1 MSQFGGYQEGFY
13 QQQQGGTPP
22 ATSDAPAQAGPAHHT
37 KKRLYPQQQ
46 YDFSAPAAP
55 AYPGAGSGEASYP
68 GAPGYGSGTPA
79 AAGAVFTPAAGIPT
93 PGAGAAGAAGAS
105 PYGQPQADPLSAQ
118 FGAMNIGGA
127 APQAPAPYGQP
138 MAGAVGRPALNQLYN
153 IDLLASLPPPITDL
167 ALPPPPIILPA
178 GSCASQN
185 PEANSGPDYIRST
198 LNVVPTSNSLL
209 KKSKLPFAL
218 VIRPYISLHNASAPV
233 KVTSDTLICRCRRC
247 RSYINPFVSFNEQA
261 HRWKCNICG
270 LNNDVPQQFD
280 WDAARNM
287 RTDRYTRNEINH
299 GVVEF
304 IAPPEYMVRP
314 PQPPVYVFVLDVS
327 IHAVQNGLLAT
338 AARTIQE
345 SLDRL
350 PNKDDRAKVGFIAVD
365 SSLHYF
371 NIPVPP
377 SQAEPSM
384 LVVSDLEDPYLPLP
398 TGLLVNLTECRS
410 SIELLLSRLGE
421 MFAQNLNP
429 NNALGSAL
437 KAAHKLIGSL
447 GGKIVC
453 LTASLPNVGFA
464 KLEPRE
470 DRKALGTAKETALLQ
485 TASSFYK
492 SFAIECNRS
501 QVTVDMFLFAQQYQ
515 DVASLSNLPRFTG
528 GQTYFYPG
536 WSASRAEDAIKFA
549 HELGEHL
556 SMEISL
562 EAVLRVRASTELRMS
577 SFYGNFFNRSSDL
590 CSFPSFPRDQSYVV
604 EVAIDDTI
612 SKPWVC
618 FQAAILHT
626 TCEGERRIRVITLAL
641 PTSSIL
647 QDIYASADQLAIT
660 SYFTQKAVEK
670 ALSSGLQ
677 DARDLVQAKL
687 YDILQTYKKDLMTT
701 NVGASAPLQFCA
713 NLRMLPLLMNA
724 LIKNVGLRKSVQ
736 IPSDMRSAALC
747 LLSTLPVKYLIKYL
761 HPDFFSLYDMPD
773 EAGLPNEET
782 GEIVLPPKL
791 NLSGERLVPHGLYL
805 IDDGQTMFIWVGRDV
820 VPQLSLDAFGVES
833 LSKVPSGKTEFP
845 ESDSPLNERI
855 RAIIGKLREKKD
867 AITWP
872 SLFIIKEDGDPS
884 LRLWATTFL
893 VEDRADDIPS
903 YYQFLTSLRDKLS
916 A

>member
-1 MSQFGGYQEGFY
+1 MSQYGGYSEGY
-13 QQQQGGTPP
+13 GQQQSGATPP
-22 ATSDAPAQAGPAHHT
+22 APSDSPVGQQGQPQHH

-55 AYPGAGSGEASYP
+55 AYPGAPTNYP
-68 GAPGYGSGTPA
+68 GAPGYDNENA
-79 AAGAVFTPAAGIPT
+79 AAPGPGAVFTPAAGIPT
-93 PGAGAAGAAGAS
+93 PGASAS
-105 PYGQPQADPLSAQ
+105 PYGQQTGSLNAQ
-118 FGAMNIGGA
+118 FGAMNIGST
-127 APQAPAPYGQP
+127 PQAQAPYGQAMP
-138 MAGAVGRPALNQLYN
+138 GGNTGRPALNQLYN
-153 IDLLASLPPPITDL
+153 IDLLSSLPPPITDL
-167 ALPPPPIILPA
+167 SLPPPPIILPA
-178 GSCASQN
+178 GVSASQN
-185 PEANSGPDYIRST
+185 PDVNANSDYIRST

-270 LNNDVPQQFD
+270 LKNDVPQQFD
-280 WDAARNM
+280 WDAAKNM
-287 RTDRYTRNEINH
+287 RTDRFARNELNH
-299 GVVEF
+299 SVVEF
-304 IAPPEYMVRP
+304 VAPPEYMVRP

-327 IHAVQNGLLAT
+327 VHAVQNGLLAT

-398 TGLLVNLTECRS
+398 SGLLVNLTECRS
-410 SIELLLSRLGE
+410 SIDLLLSRIGD
-421 MFAQNLNP
+421 MFAQNTNQ

-437 KAAHKLIGSL
+437 KAAHKLIGKL
-447 GGKIVC
+447 GGKIIC

-464 KLEPRE
+464 KLEARE

-562 EAVLRVRASTELRMS
+562 EAVLRVRASTELRMNA
-577 SFYGNFFNRSSDL
+577 FYGNFFNRSSDL

-604 EVAIDDTI
+604 EVSIDETI
-612 SKPWVC
+612 NKPWVS

-626 TCEGERRIRVITLAL
+626 TCDGERRIRVITLAL
-641 PTSSIL
+641 PTSNIL

-660 SYFTQKAVEK
+660 SYLTQKAVEK

-677 DARDLVQAKL
+677 DARDLLQNRL
-687 YDILQTYKKDLMTT
+687 YDILHTYKKDLMST
-701 NVGASAPLQFCA
+701 NVGTSAPLQFCA
-713 NLRMLPLLMNA
+713 NMRMLPLLVNS

-747 LLSTLPVKYLIKYL
+747 LLGTMPIKYLIKYI
-761 HPDFFSLYDMPD
+761 HPDFFSLFDLPE
-773 EAGLPNEET
+773 EAGLPNEAS
-782 GEIVLPPKL
+782 GEIELPPKL
-791 NLSGERLVPHGLYL
+791 NLTGERLVSHGLYL

-820 VPQLSLDAFGVES
+820 VPQLCLDAFGVES
-833 LSKVPSGKTEFP
+833 LANVPSGKAEFP
-845 ESDSPLNERI
+845 ECDSPLNVRI
-855 RAIIGKLREKKD
+855 RAIISNLREKKD
-867 AITWP
+867 SITWP

-893 VEDRADDIPS
+893 VEDRTDDIPS
-903 YYQFLTSLRDKLS
+903 YFQFLTSLRDKLS
-916 A
+916 S

>member
-1 MSQFGGYQEGFY
+1 MSNYGGYQEGYY
-13 QQQQGGTPP
+13 QQQTAGTPP
-22 ATSDAPAQAGPAHHT
+22 VPSDSPAEQHAVPAHH
-37 KKRLYPQQQ
+37 KRRQYPQQQ
-46 YDFSAPAAP
+46 YDFAAPAAP
-55 AYPGAGSGEASYP
+55 AYPGANSADTSYP
-68 GAPGYGSGTPA
+68 GAPGYGQGPVNPSGPD
-79 AAGAVFTPAAGIPT
+79 AVFTPAAGIPT
-93 PGAGAAGAAGAS
+93 PLGVPASAS
-105 PYGQPQADPLSAQ
+105 PFAQPKADPLAAQ
-118 FGAMNIGGA
+118 FGAMNIGGVPA
-127 APQAPAPYGQP
+127 APVAPSYGQP
-138 MAGAVGRPALNQLYN
+138 VGNVGRQALNQLYN
-153 IDLLASLPPPITDL
+153 IDLLSSLPPPITDL
-167 ALPPPPIILPA
+167 ALPPPPITLPP
-178 GSCASQN
+178 GSCSSQN
-185 PEANSGPDYIRST
+185 PEANASSEYIRST
-198 LNVVPTSNSLL
+198 LNVVPTNNSLL

-233 KVTSDTLICRCRRC
+233 PVTSDTLICRCRRC
-247 RSYINPFVSFNEQA
+247 RSYINPFVTFNDQA

-287 RTDRYTRNEINH
+287 RTDRYSRNEINY

-304 IAPPEYMVRP
+304 VAPPEYMVRP

-327 IHAVQNGLLAT
+327 IHAIQNGLLAT

-350 PNKDDRAKVGFIAVD
+350 PNTDDRAKVGFIAVD

-377 SQAEPSM
+377 SQADPSM
-384 LVVSDLEDPYLPLP
+384 MVVSDLEDPFLPLP
-398 TGLLVNLTECRS
+398 SGLLVNLTECRS
-410 SIELLLSRLGE
+410 SIEQLLSRVGE
-421 MFAQNLNP
+421 MFSQNVNP

-437 KAAHKLIGSL
+437 KAAHTLIGNV
-447 GGKIVC
+447 GGKIIC

-501 QVTVDMFLFAQQYQ
+501 QITVDMFLFAQQYQ

-562 EAVLRVRASTELRMS
+562 EAVLRVRASTELRMN

-604 EVAIDDTI
+604 EVAIDETI
-612 SKPWVC
+612 NKPWVS

-626 TCEGERRIRVITLAL
+626 TCEGERRIRVINLAL
-641 PTSSIL
+641 PTSAVL
-647 QDIYASADQLAIT
+647 QDVYASADQLAIT
-660 SYFTQKAVEK
+660 SYLTHKAVEK

-677 DARDLVQAKL
+677 EARTLVQNRL
-687 YDILQTYKKDLMTT
+687 HDILSTYKKDLMTT

-713 NLRMLPLLMNA
+713 NLRMLPLLVNA

-747 LLSTLPVKYLIKYL
+747 LLSTMPIKYLIKYL
-761 HPDFFSLYDMPD
+761 HPDFFSLFDMPD

-791 NLSGERLVPHGLYL
+791 NLTGERLVPHGLYL
-805 IDDGQTMFIWVGRDV
+805 IDDGQTMFVWVGRDV
-820 VPQLSLDAFGVES
+820 VPQLCLDAFGVDS
-833 LSKVPSGKTEFP
+833 LASVPSGKVEFP
-845 ESDSPLNERI
+845 ESDSQLNERI
-855 RAIIGKLREKKD
+855 RAIIAKLREKKD

-884 LRLWATTFL
+884 LRLWASTFL
-893 VEDRADDIPS
+893 IEDRADDILS
-903 YYQFLTSLRDKLS
+903 YYQFLTSIRDKLS

>member
-1 MSQFGGYQEGFY
+1 MSQYGGHPEDYY
-13 QQQQGGTPP
+13 QQQQQGQQGSASPSTELPP
-22 ATSDAPAQAGPAHHT
+22 QPQGHS
-37 KKRLYPQQQ
+37 KRRLYPQQQ
-46 YDFSAPAAP
+46 YDFSAPAASAP
-55 AYPGAGSGEASYP
+55 AYPGVAPVENAYP
-68 GAPGYGSGTPA
+68 GAPGYGSFPA
-79 AAGAVFTPAAGIPT
+79 APAGPGAVFTPAAGIPT
-93 PGAGAAGAAGAS
+93 PIANTAS
-105 PYGQPQADPLSAQ
+105 PYSQQVDPLASQ

-127 APQAPAPYGQP
+127 PQAAAPYGQP
-138 MAGAVGRPALNQLYN
+138 GAIGRPALNQLYN
-153 IDLLASLPPPITDL
+153 IDLLSSLPPPISDL
-167 ALPPPPIILPA
+167 SLPPPPIILPA
-178 GSCASQN
+178 GSSASQN
-185 PEANSGPDYIRST
+185 PEANAGSDYIRST

-233 KVTSDTLICRCRRC
+233 KVTGDTLICRCRRC

-280 WDAARNM
+280 WDEARGM
-287 RTDRYTRNEINH
+287 RADRYTRNEINY

-304 IAPPEYMVRP
+304 VAPPEYMVRP

-327 IHAVQNGLLAT
+327 AHAVQNGLLAT

-345 SLDRL
+345 NLDRL

-371 NIPVPP
+371 NIPSP
-377 SQAEPSM
+377 SSQVEPSL
-384 LVVSDLEDPYLPLP
+384 LVVSDLEDPFLPLP

-410 SIELLLSRLGE
+410 SIEQLLSRLGE
-421 MFAQNLNP
+421 MFAQNINP

-453 LTASLPNVGFA
+453 LTASLPNTGFA

-470 DRKALGTAKETALLQ
+470 DRKALGTPKETALLQ

-562 EAVLRVRASTELRMS
+562 EAVLRVRASTELRMNA
-577 SFYGNFFNRSSDL
+577 FYGNFFNRSSDL
-590 CSFPSFPRDQSYVV
+590 CSFPSFPRDQSYVI
-604 EVAIDDTI
+604 EVAVDDTI
-612 SKPWVC
+612 NKPWVS

-626 TCEGERRIRVITLAL
+626 TCDGERRIRVITLAL

-660 SYFTQKAVEK
+660 AYFTQKAVEK

-677 DARDLVQAKL
+677 EARDLVQSKL
-687 YDILQTYKKDLMTT
+687 YDILHTYKKDLMTT

-713 NLRMLPLLMNA
+713 NLRMLPLLVNA

-736 IPSDMRSAALC
+736 IPTDMRSAALC
-747 LLSTLPVKYLIKYL
+747 LLSTMPIKYLIKYL
-761 HPDFFSLYDMPD
+761 HPDFFSLFDMPD

-782 GEIVLPPKL
+782 GEIVLPPKI

-820 VPQLSLDAFGVES
+820 VPQLCLDAFGVES
-833 LSKVPSGKTEFP
+833 TASVPSGKTEFP
-845 ESDSPLNERI
+845 ETDSPLNERI
-855 RAIIGKLREKKD
+855 RAIIAKLREKKD

-893 VEDRADDIPS
+893 VEDRAEDIPS
-903 YYQFLTSLRDKLS
+903 YAQFLTSIRDKLS